1 MLKNELIVLSI
12 YKTVVKKVLIIDDE
26 RDLCVLLKTYLVP
39 LQYDVHL
46 AYTLTEGIEKLE
58 SVSPDIVFLDNN
70 LPDGLGWD
78 KIDYIR
84 ARLPDSTINLMSAY
98 RGFPEE
104 LGSDSAI
111 KFLEKPIS
119 LGALKSYL

>member
-1 MLKNELIVLSI
+1 M
-12 YKTVVKKVLIIDDE
+12 KKVLIIDDE

-119 LGALKSYL
+119 LGALKTYL

>member
-119 LGALKSYL
+119 LGALKTYL